1 MIDDYAKM
9 MGIVNIEELKK
20 AARRRKMLDGNGCQ
34 LCDYNGYTINH
45 TGKSLMCSC
54 AKDKIYKELFLSANV
69 PRAYIS
75 KSIDDWNTRKD
86 SNGNELG
93 KQQLVSERVFT
104 LLKFYEKKLPKICE
118 FEDISFIH
126 TGGIKQK
133 LHSILFEGNIGS
145 GKTFI
150 AAVMV
155 QSSLKKGY
163 PAKYYDWSELVSCC
177 SDYNKK
183 TELDEIVEA
192 FDDACRSDDLQA
204 RRPKREPLGRLCRHL
219 ADLGRL
225 IQLATR
231 AGTGGRAPR
240 ARTGGQRRCCRG
252 DGIDNPL
259 KSRAAVTE
267 LDLSALPALVAL
279 LVAVFS
285 LPFLRRFFN
294 AQVVIANRGVVPG
307 GKVLYRELL
316 PL

>member
-9 MGIVNIEELKK
+9 MGIINIEELKK

-69 PRAYIS
+69 PRAYIN

-183 TELDEIVEA
+183 TELDEIVEEFKSLEFVA
-192 FDDACRSDDLQA
+192 IDGIEMYGHSSPIAAQNID
-204 RRPKREPLGRLCRHL
+204 RLCKARMNSGKPTML
-219 ADLGRL
+219 FSLGNVSQ
-225 IQLATR
+225 IQG
-231 AGTGGRAPR
+231 GTGW
-240 ARTGGQRRCCRG
+240 
-252 DGIDNPL
+252 
-259 KSRAAVTE
+259 
-267 LDLSALPALVAL
+267 LSLINKCIAIRLP
-279 LVAVFS
+279 S
-285 LPFLRRFFN
+285 L
-294 AQVVIANRGVVPG
+294 
-307 GKVLYRELL
+307 
-316 PL
+316 